1 VLLTKTLSSYDEGQ
15 PRFTVHEPSQAEQH
29 TATCEREYLADHIR
43 FMNHQSK
50 QILLIDLS
58 NCSAAEVGKIFRAVP
73 EFVTTRPR
81 GSVLILSDF
90 TGASLDPEAVRIIKE
105 TAVFDKTYVKKS
117 AWTGTKN
124 FPQAFA
130 EDVSSFS
137 RREFSIFE
145 TRKDALAWLARD

>member
-1 VLLTKTLSSYDEGQ
+1 VIPRTTFSKDDEAELLSA
-15 PRFTVHEPSQAEQH
+15 VHETSRIKRHAATSQQQCL
-29 TATCEREYLADHIR
+29 TDHIR
-43 FMNHQSK
+43 LISHQRK

-58 NCSAAEVGKIFRAVP
+58 NCSAAEVGKVFRAVS

-117 AWTGTKN
+117 AWTGTEN
-124 FPQAFA
+124 LPREFA
-130 EDVSSFS
+130 EGVCGFPTRIS
-137 RREFSIFE
+137 RF
-145 TRKDALAWLARD
+145 